1 MEKIF
6 YNTEGY
12 SRQANGSCWAKWGDT
27 VVLAVAVR
35 NNAAQK
41 FGFLPLTVDY
51 LERNYA
57 VGKIPGGFFRRE
69 GKLTERETL
78 VSRLIDRSLRP
89 LFPKQYFFDTQVT
102 CMVLSADESNSADI
116 LAVNAASVALLASD
130 IPFSV
135 PVGCVRLCR
144 VDGKFVVN
152 PTLEEQKSATLN
164 LVVSGTESE
173 IVMIEGEAKEESESV
188 IVEGIFFAH
197 DFIKQICS
205 EQMPYLNSEKLQVE
219 EIDLPEET
227 KKELENLIS
236 EDLNIAL
243 RTPSKTERK
252 KKLAEA
258 QEKLMTA
265 CMDQGVDLNLAE
277 SFFFQLLKRLTRNM
291 IFSEGRRIDGRG
303 VDDIREL
310 DLKVS
315 ILPRTHGSAMFR
327 RGETQAI
334 VVTTL
339 GTLQEAQ
346 KLDYVLGEEVSK
358 RFMLHYNFPG
368 FSVGEL
374 KPLRSPSRREIGHG
388 NLAERALK
396 NVLASEDSF
405 PYAIRIV
412 SEILESNGSSSMA
425 TVCGGSL
432 SLMDAGVPITDHVA
446 GVAMGLIKE
455 GDRYEILT
463 DILGDEDHLGDM
475 DFKVCGTHRGVTA
488 VQMDVKLDGLVKEL
502 FIKAMEKARNARL
515 RILEAMRLVINS
527 PKEIS
532 KLAPKI
538 KTVQIDPSKI
548 GLLIGTKGERIKS
561 IIEAFDVKI
570 DISESGEVRVYGGS
584 SSQIDR
590 AIEYIKDLTFTIQPG
605 QIFEA
610 TVKKITPFGL
620 IVGLQNG
627 SAAGL
632 VHVSEMDSNL
642 AKNFDSKF
650 KEGDIIKVKVLDAA
664 DKTKLKLSLK
674 L

>member
-12 SRQANGSCWAKWGDT
+12 SRQANGSCWSKWGDT

-35 NNAAQK
+35 SNAAQK

-102 CMVLSADESNSADI
+102 CMVLSADENNSADI

-173 IVMIEGEAKEESESV
+173 IVMIEGEAKEEPESV

-396 NVLASEDSF
+396 NVLPSEDSF

-515 RILEAMRLVINS
+515 RILEAMRSVINS

>member
-35 NNAAQK
+35 SNAAQK

-102 CMVLSADESNSADI
+102 CMVLSADENNSADI

>member
-35 NNAAQK
+35 SNAAQK

-291 IFSEGRRIDGRG
+291 IFAEGRRIDGRG
-303 VDDIREL
+303 VDDMREL

-515 RILEAMRLVINS
+515 RILEAMRSVINS

>member
-1 MEKIF
+1 
-6 YNTEGY
+6 
-12 SRQANGSCWAKWGDT
+12 
-27 VVLAVAVR
+27 
-35 NNAAQK
+35 
-41 FGFLPLTVDY
+41 
-51 LERNYA
+51 
-57 VGKIPGGFFRRE
+57 
-69 GKLTERETL
+69 
-78 VSRLIDRSLRP
+78 
-89 LFPKQYFFDTQVT
+89 
-102 CMVLSADESNSADI
+102 
-116 LAVNAASVALLASD
+116 
-130 IPFSV
+130 
-135 PVGCVRLCR
+135 
-144 VDGKFVVN
+144 
-152 PTLEEQKSATLN
+152 
-164 LVVSGTESE
+164 
-173 IVMIEGEAKEESESV
+173 
-188 IVEGIFFAH
+188 
-197 DFIKQICS
+197 
-205 EQMPYLNSEKLQVE
+205 
-219 EIDLPEET
+219 
-227 KKELENLIS
+227 
-236 EDLNIAL
+236 
-243 RTPSKTERK
+243 
-252 KKLAEA
+252 
-258 QEKLMTA
+258 
-265 CMDQGVDLNLAE
+265 
-277 SFFFQLLKRLTRNM
+277 M
-291 IFSEGRRIDGRG
+291 IFAEGRRIDGRG
-303 VDDIREL
+303 VDDMREL

-515 RILEAMRLVINS
+515 RILEAMRSVINS

>member
-291 IFSEGRRIDGRG
+291 IFAEGRRIDGRG
-303 VDDIREL
+303 VDDMREL

>member
-1 MEKIF
+1 
-6 YNTEGY
+6 
-12 SRQANGSCWAKWGDT
+12 
-27 VVLAVAVR
+27 
-35 NNAAQK
+35 
-41 FGFLPLTVDY
+41 
-51 LERNYA
+51 
-57 VGKIPGGFFRRE
+57 
-69 GKLTERETL
+69 
-78 VSRLIDRSLRP
+78 
-89 LFPKQYFFDTQVT
+89 
-102 CMVLSADESNSADI
+102 
-116 LAVNAASVALLASD
+116 
-130 IPFSV
+130 
-135 PVGCVRLCR
+135 
-144 VDGKFVVN
+144 
-152 PTLEEQKSATLN
+152 
-164 LVVSGTESE
+164 
-173 IVMIEGEAKEESESV
+173 
-188 IVEGIFFAH
+188 
-197 DFIKQICS
+197 
-205 EQMPYLNSEKLQVE
+205 
-219 EIDLPEET
+219 
-227 KKELENLIS
+227 
-236 EDLNIAL
+236 
-243 RTPSKTERK
+243 
-252 KKLAEA
+252 
-258 QEKLMTA
+258 
-265 CMDQGVDLNLAE
+265 
-277 SFFFQLLKRLTRNM
+277 
-291 IFSEGRRIDGRG
+291 
-303 VDDIREL
+303 
-310 DLKVS
+310 
-315 ILPRTHGSAMFR
+315 MFR

-515 RILEAMRLVINS
+515 RILEAMRSVINS

>member
-35 NNAAQK
+35 SNAAQK

-102 CMVLSADESNSADI
+102 CMVLSADENNSADI

-291 IFSEGRRIDGRG
+291 IFAEGRRIDGRG
-303 VDDIREL
+303 VDDMREL